1 MVGSLFAWLEAHALA
16 PALRSICPLPSVT
29 TSLVAQLEAAVQV
42 QLEEVEGE
50 RMMPAE
56 EESLVVEVA
65 LPQAKPASREEGKGE
80 SRSRWSRRNSMQEN
94 GRGDTSVEL

>member
-1 MVGSLFAWLEAHALA
+1 M
-16 PALRSICPLPSVT
+16 PSVM
-29 TSLVAQLEAAVQV
+29 TSLLAQFEDAVQV

-56 EESLVVEVA
+56 ESFVVEVA
-65 LPQAKPASREEGKGE
+65 ELPQAKPASTREEGKGE

-94 GRGDTSVEL
+94 GRGENSVEL

>member
-1 MVGSLFAWLEAHALA
+1 MEV
-16 PALRSICPLPSVT
+16 
-29 TSLVAQLEAAVQV
+29 AVQV

-56 EESLVVEVA
+56 EETLVVEVA

-94 GRGDTSVEL
+94 GWGDTSVEL

>member
-1 MVGSLFAWLEAHALA
+1 M
-16 PALRSICPLPSVT
+16 
-29 TSLVAQLEAAVQV
+29 EAAVQV

-56 EESLVVEVA
+56 ESFVVEVA
-65 LPQAKPASREEGKGE
+65 LPQARPASREEGE

-94 GRGDTSVEL
+94 GRGCNSVEL

>member
-1 MVGSLFAWLEAHALA
+1 M
-16 PALRSICPLPSVT
+16 PSVIT
-29 TSLVAQLEAAVQV
+29 LLLAQFEDAVQV

-56 EESLVVEVA
+56 ESFVVEVA
-65 LPQAKPASREEGKGE
+65 LPQARPASREEGKGE

-94 GRGDTSVEL
+94 GKG

>member
-1 MVGSLFAWLEAHALA
+1 MMSLL
-16 PALRSICPLPSVT
+16 
-29 TSLVAQLEAAVQV
+29 AQLEVAVQV

-56 EESLVVEVA
+56 ESFVVEVA

-80 SRSRWSRRNSMQEN
+80 NRSRWSRRSSMQKN
-94 GRGDTSVEL
+94 GRR

>member
-1 MVGSLFAWLEAHALA
+1 M
-16 PALRSICPLPSVT
+16 
-29 TSLVAQLEAAVQV
+29 VAQLEAAVQV

-65 LPQAKPASREEGKGE
+65 LPQAKPASREEGRGE
-80 SRSRWSRRNSMQEN
+80 NRSRWSRRNSMQKNE
-94 GRGDTSVEL
+94 RGDTSVGL